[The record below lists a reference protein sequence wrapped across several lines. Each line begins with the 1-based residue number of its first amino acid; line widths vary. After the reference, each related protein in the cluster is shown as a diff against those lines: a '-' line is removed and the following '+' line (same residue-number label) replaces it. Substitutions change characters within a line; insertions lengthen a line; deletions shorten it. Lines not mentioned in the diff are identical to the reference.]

1 MYHFLNIHN
10 IYPGIK
16 AFVNDE
22 RRCEMASF
30 TLKIAK
36 LTLLGIF
43 LAILPATWVIAG
55 DYHDLISGTEGSW
68 EVKGAT
74 TIDVATAKALF
85 DQGVPFVDTRGP
97 NRWAESHIPGA
108 VGLPFSSEAELSKIV
123 SKDQDVVIYGY
134 GYGGRPSPVAE
145 AVFWGYKKVYY
156 FRDGFSAW
164 DAAGYPVAK
173 P

>member
-1 MYHFLNIHN
+1 
-10 IYPGIK
+10 
-16 AFVNDE
+16 
-22 RRCEMASF
+22 MARF

-36 LTLLGIF
+36 STLLCVF
-43 LAILPATWVIAG
+43 LAILPATWVLAG
-55 DYHDLISGTEGSW
+55 DYHDLISGTGGFC

-74 TIDVATAKALF
+74 TIDVATANALF
-85 DQGVPFVDTRGP
+85 DQGVPFVDVRGP

-108 VGLPFSSEAELSKIV
+108 VSLPFISEAELSKIA
-123 SKDQDVVIYGY
+123 SKDQDVVIYGS
-134 GYGGRPSPVAE
+134 GYGARPYPVAE

-156 FRDGFSAW
+156 FRDGFSGW